1 MITAWESDPSD
12 YRWNCPECDKQSR
25 PNELDW
31 RQSAGFGRF
40 FVEIWGIHPAEAVPA
55 DALMETLG
63 RSTDSRWG
71 FFYVQAD

>member
-40 FVEIWGIHPAEAVPA
+40 FVEIWGIHPAEAVPG